1 MVSGQGRPHVY
12 RAVKQPADQQAH
24 CEGPLTALSE
34 GETRPAGRK
43 YRN

>member
-12 RAVKQPADQQAH
+12 RAVKQPADQ
-24 CEGPLTALSE
+24 GPLTALSE